1 MTIDEYK
8 NKIINRLTKTI
19 KDRDYI
25 SKLDGDIIKS
35 YNDSV
40 KVSNL
45 LGSNQIS
52 VDGYCIGIEL
62 LYPDF
67 PPVYLGGNNG

>member
-1 MTIDEYK
+1 MTIDEYR

-45 LGSNQIS
+45 LGSDQIS
-52 VDGYCIGIEL
+52 VDGYCMGIEL
-62 LYPDF
+62 LYPDL